1 MSDQLIDGR
10 YRIIKKLGIGG
21 FGCTYVAEDIKQFNN
36 KCVVKQLKPMV
47 THSEAMGLA
56 RRLFESEARLLH
68 NLGKSDRIPGL
79 LAYFEEN
86 KEFYLVQELVE
97 GQDLSQE
104 IIPGKKFQEEFVI
117 QLLID
122 ILEPLTFIHQQGVIH
137 RDIKPSN
144 LMRRVEDGKIVL
156 IDFGAVKQIAAT
168 QVFSLQATTVAGT
181 IIGTPGYMPSEQ
193 GQGTPKLSSDVYAVG
208 IIGLQCLTG
217 KKAPSRR
224 MLPDELQED
233 PHTAEIIW
241 RNEVQIS
248 NELGEILDKMVRYD
262 FRQRYPSAQ
271 ETLVAIQEIAGMAIS
286 PINNSSVQNND
297 IAYQPTELPTV
308 PATVPQSQVLSQ
320 RLSQNSF
327 PVFPEPKSP
336 SSLSKAI
343 KIIKKTVAGFL
354 LLFGVPIILL
364 VGVEALSPTTE
375 AEDREGALAALFLF
389 GLPPTLAG
397 CYLLWSVAQQNKL
410 EKQRREQEI
419 NEHLQSVF
427 FRLVNHE
434 KGRISLLSFSQ
445 AASVSGEVAQKFL
458 EEKAQEFDA
467 HFDVRESGT
476 ITYHFKV

>member
-10 YRIIKKLGIGG
+10 YRIIRRLGMGG
-21 FGCTYVAEDIKQFNN
+21 FGCTYVAEDIKQFNSR
-36 KCVVKQLKPMV
+36 CVVKQLKPMV
-47 THSEAMGLA
+47 NHSEAMGLT

-68 NLGKSDRIPGL
+68 QLGKSDRIPGL

-86 KEFYLVQELVE
+86 KEFYLVQELIE

-104 IIPGKKFQEEFVI
+104 IIPGKKFQETFVL

-122 ILEPLTFIHQQGVIH
+122 ILEPLAFIHQQGVIH

-144 LMRRVEDGKIVL
+144 LMRREADGKIVL
-156 IDFGAVKQIAAT
+156 IDFGAVKQIATT

-208 IIGLQCLTG
+208 VIGLQCLTG

-241 RNEVQIS
+241 RDEAQIS
-248 NELGEILDKMVRYD
+248 NELGEVLDTMVRYD

-271 ETLVAIQEIAGMAIS
+271 EALVAIQEIAGIS
-286 PINNSSVQNND
+286 PSSINDSD
-297 IAYQPTELPTV
+297 LAYKPTELPTV
-308 PATVPQSQVLSQ
+308 PATVPQPKALSQ
-320 RLSQNSF
+320 KLSQNSF
-327 PVFPEPKSP
+327 PVFPEPKPP
-336 SSLSKAI
+336 SSLGIAI

-354 LLFGVPIILL
+354 LLIGVPIILL

-389 GLPPTLAG
+389 GMPPTLAG
-397 CYLLWSVAQQNKL
+397 CSLLWSVSQQNKL
-410 EKQRREQEI
+410 EKQKREQEVQ
-419 NEHLQSVF
+419 EYLQSVF
-427 FRLVNHE
+427 FHLVSRG
-434 KGRISLLSFSQ
+434 KGRISLLGFSQ

-476 ITYHFKV
+476 VTYHFKI